1 MSQSPIFPPA
11 AAKLAGQ
18 RDRQIAEAA
27 WRAGVEAA
35 VKVVRRRADKLNGE
49 CEYASV
55 EWDTNAVNCSYRGDC
70 ICFNRTEDADEIEA
84 AIRALQPPPG
94 LGDAP

>member
-1 MSQSPIFPPA
+1 MSQTPIFPLA
-11 AAKLAGQ
+11 AAKLGAE

-35 VKVVRRRADKLNGE
+35 AKVADSFTCGGCGMDGK
-49 CEYASV
+49 S
-55 EWDTNAVNCSYRGDC
+55 S
-70 ICFNRTEDADEIEA
+70 A
-84 AIRALQPPPG
+84 AIRALQPPPD

>member
-1 MSQSPIFPPA
+1 MSQTPIFPPA

-35 VKVVRRRADKLNGE
+35 AKTARKVWLNADAHVPQGAVLN
-49 CEYASV
+49 A
-55 EWDTNAVNCSYRGDC
+55 
-70 ICFNRTEDADEIEA
+70 IEA
-84 AIRALQPPPG
+84 AIRALQPPPD

>member
-1 MSQSPIFPPA
+1 MSQTPIFPTA
-11 AAKLAGQ
+11 AAKLAAEH
-18 RDRQIAEAA
+18 DRQIAEAA

-35 VKVVRRRADKLNGE
+35 AKIARKTWLNADAHIPPG
-49 CEYASV
+49 
-55 EWDTNAVNCSYRGDC
+55 AVLL
-70 ICFNRTEDADEIEA
+70 AIEA